1 MELVIL
7 VILILLNGIF
17 AMSEIAL
24 VTARKARLASRA
36 STGDKAAAAA
46 IRLGEDPT
54 RFLSTIQIG
63 ITSIG
68 LLSGIV
74 GESALAAPLGQ
85 YLQQYTGLSSST
97 CGIVSTVLVVATITY
112 LSIVVG
118 ELVPKRLGQIH
129 PEGMACLVARPMN
142 ILAIISRP
150 FVALL
155 SSSTRGLLRLLGIN
169 PDEHQA
175 VTEEEIQAMIDEGS
189 ESGIIEHEQQAM
201 LKNIFRLDDRPVSSI
216 MRPRSDMAYLDT
228 QLSPEENLKR
238 LKEYDYSW
246 FPVCHDGPDNL
257 LGVAHAKDALL
268 LFTENRFS
276 ELTKHIFP
284 PVFVPETLTSLE
296 LLTQFQTRGM
306 HIAFIVDE
314 YGTMGGLVTIR
325 DILEILTGQINV
337 PLEEAWAI
345 RRENGSWL
353 MDGTIPIL
361 EMKDRLGLKTVPDE
375 EKGSYTVLA
384 GMLMYMMGK
393 IPHEGE
399 HVVWEG
405 WKFEIMDMD
414 GNKIDKVLVERV
426 NSPLSSQID
435 SQTQD
440 KGVTSSC
447 ESTRPSNV

>member
-1 MELVIL
+1 MELFVLIL
-7 VILILLNGIF
+7 LILLNGIF

-36 STGDKAAAAA
+36 SDGDKSALAA
-46 IRLGEDPT
+46 IKLGEDPT

-74 GESALAAPLGQ
+74 GESALAAPLAQ
-85 YLQQYTGLSSST
+85 WLQQYAGLSPST
-97 CGIVSTVLVVATITY
+97 CGILATVLVVATITY
-112 LSIVVG
+112 LSIVIG

-142 ILAIISRP
+142 ILAIVSRP

-216 MRPRSDMAYLDT
+216 MRPRSDIAYLDT
-228 QLSPEENLKR
+228 QLSPEENLNR

-257 LGVAHAKDALL
+257 LGVAHAKKALL
-268 LFTENRFS
+268 LYTENRFQ
-276 ELTKHIFP
+276 ELTDYLLP

-296 LLTQFQTRGM
+296 LLTQFQTKGM

-314 YGTMGGLVTIR
+314 YGTMGGIVTIR

-345 RRENGSWL
+345 RRENGSWRI
-353 MDGTIPIL
+353 DGTIPIL
-361 EMKDRLGLKTVPDE
+361 VLKDRLPIKAVPDE
-375 EKGSYTVLA
+375 EKGYYSVLG

-393 IPHEGE
+393 IPREGD
-399 HVVWEG
+399 HVEWEG

-414 GNKIDKVLVERV
+414 GNKIDKVLVEKA
-426 NSPLSSQID
+426 D
-435 SQTQD
+435 
-440 KGVTSSC
+440 
-447 ESTRPSNV
+447 

>member
-1 MELVIL
+1 MELLIL

-24 VTARKARLASRA
+24 VTARKARLTTRA
-36 STGDKAAAAA
+36 SAGDKAAAAA

-85 YLQQYTGLSSST
+85 YLQDYTGLSPAT
-97 CGIVSTVLVVATITY
+97 CGIIATVVVVATITY
-112 LSIVVG
+112 LSIVIG

-142 ILAIISRP
+142 ILSIISRP
-150 FVALL
+150 FVVLL

-228 QLSPEENLKR
+228 QLSPEENKKR
-238 LKEYDYSW
+238 LIDYDYSW
-246 FPVCHDGPDNL
+246 FPVCQDGPDNL
-257 LGVAHAKDALL
+257 LGVVHAKDALL
-268 LFTENRFS
+268 LLTENRFS

-337 PLEEAWAI
+337 PIEEAWAI

-361 EMKDRLGLKTVPDE
+361 EMKDRLSLKSVPDE

-393 IPHEGE
+393 IPREGD

-405 WKFEIMDMD
+405 WKFEVMDMD
-414 GNKIDKVLVERV
+414 GNKIDKVLVER
-426 NSPLSSQID
+426 ID
-435 SQTQD
+435 
-440 KGVTSSC
+440 TSAPDQENAASAQS
-447 ESTRPSNV
+447 EILQHSTTGSSNV